1 MTPSETKRL
10 TLFEK
15 LVEALEEEPAV
26 TLMEHLPPI
35 GWDQFA
41 TKADLAAMQ
50 VHIDARFTRVDA
62 RFTEI
67 DARFTEVDARF
78 TEVNARIDTGLTQT
92 RNEMLR
98 AINRQTYIW
107 TTALV
112 GALLAYFLAGP
123 GIA

>member
-1 MTPSETKRL
+1 
-10 TLFEK
+10 
-15 LVEALEEEPAV
+15 
-26 TLMEHLPPI
+26 
-35 GWDQFA
+35 
-41 TKADLAAMQ
+41 MQ
-50 VHIDARFTRVDA
+50 AHIDARFTRVDA
-62 RFTEI
+62 DSPRSTPDSPEV